1 MNPVRLTIDIRSWWH
16 PGSGRSGGA
25 VVDATAHRDA
35 AGLPVLP
42 GRHLKGLL
50 RDALECAEAWNW
62 TGHAGLPERL
72 FGSRTESG
80 KTHAPQPGCLRVS
93 DGRLQADLAA
103 YLAGHE
109 TGKALIAKLFRSQFA
124 TAVDHDSGTALDHS
138 LRGIEVVVPL
148 QLEAHIRPV
157 PGRIPPDGWSERMAE
172 VLPLIDAVGAG
183 RTRGL
188 GRAELA
194 LEVPA

>member
-1 MNPVRLTIDIRSWWH
+1 MKPARLTIDIHSWWH

-35 AGLPVLP
+35 NGLPVLP

-50 RDALECAEAWNW
+50 RDALECAENWNW
-62 TGHAGLPERL
+62 AGHAGLPERL
-72 FGSRTESG
+72 FGNRTG
-80 KTHAPQPGCLRVS
+80 NAGAHPPQPGCLRVS
-93 DGRLQADLAA
+93 DGRLPEDTAA
-103 YLAGHE
+103 YLANHQ
-109 TGKALIAKLFRSQFA
+109 TGRTLIPKLFHSQFA

-148 QLEAHIRPV
+148 QLAARIEPL
-157 PGRIPPDGWSERMAE
+157 PGRIPPEDWSERLAE
-172 VLPLIDAVGAG
+172 VLPLIRAVGAG
-183 RTRGL
+183 RHRGL

-194 LEVPA
+194 LEVSA